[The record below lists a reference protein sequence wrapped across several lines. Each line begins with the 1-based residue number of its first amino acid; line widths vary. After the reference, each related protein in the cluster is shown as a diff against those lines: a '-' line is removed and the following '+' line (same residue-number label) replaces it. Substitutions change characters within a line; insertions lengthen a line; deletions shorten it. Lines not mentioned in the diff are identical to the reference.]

1 MNARLRHLVAEGATP
16 EILQRT
22 ARQDG
27 LRSLREHAVRK
38 VAAGVTSFEEA
49 VRGTADAEGWR

>member
-1 MNARLRHLVAEGATP
+1 MGVPADQSSAISAAT
-16 EILQRT
+16 LT

-38 VAAGVTSFEEA
+38 VALGVTSFEEA
-49 VRGTADAEGWR
+49 VRGTADVEGWR